1 MVVLATV
8 RVACHAVTFT
18 EPLSKAADSVSVVW
32 EKSRAQQYLLAGMCS
47 RIITSTSVGVDYL
60 CYLFQKTQSRIEI
73 VLCLGEGKSSILI
86 TYEV

>member
-32 EKSRAQQYLLAGMCS
+32 EKSRA
-47 RIITSTSVGVDYL
+47 
-60 CYLFQKTQSRIEI
+60 
-73 VLCLGEGKSSILI
+73 
-86 TYEV
+86 